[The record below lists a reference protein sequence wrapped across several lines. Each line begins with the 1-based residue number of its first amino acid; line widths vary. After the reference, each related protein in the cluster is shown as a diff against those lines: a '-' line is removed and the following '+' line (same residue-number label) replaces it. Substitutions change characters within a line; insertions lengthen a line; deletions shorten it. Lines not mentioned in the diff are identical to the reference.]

1 MKIIKNLMVS
11 APRTARKSSSRK
23 NVITSKSVKKPVTTP
38 KSDESVSETEVS
50 ESSEGVSVPPVE
62 ETNTSSSSDKNSD
75 KNSEKVSDKE
85 ETSSKS
91 SNEGG
96 KNESLENAFTS
107 KLSLFTAKVASINKD
122 VKELQSIG
130 KTLEKDFNNVIKV
143 ISKQKNKSKNS
154 ENKTA
159 SGFAMPSLLSQEM
172 YEFLGIKEGTRV
184 LRQDVTKRLN
194 AYIKDNNLRREDDKR
209 YILPDATLM
218 KILRCTE
225 KDEVSYFTLQ
235 RFIKHHF
242 IKDNMPKQQQQQE
255 PIAVA

>member
-1 MKIIKNLMVS
+1 MVS

-23 NVITSKSVKKPVTTP
+23 NVISSKSVKKPVTTP
-38 KSDESVSETEVS
+38 KSEESVSETEVS
-50 ESSEGVSVPPVE
+50 DSSEGVSVPPPPVE
-62 ETNTSSSSDKNSD
+62 EINTSS
-75 KNSEKVSDKE
+75 SEKVSDKE

-107 KLSLFTAKVASINKD
+107 KLSLFTSKVASINKD

-143 ISKQKNKSKNS
+143 ISKQKNKFKNN

-159 SGFAMPSLLSQEM
+159 SGFAMPTLLSQEM
-172 YEFLGIKEGTRV
+172 YEFLGIKEGTLV
-184 LRQDVTKRLN
+184 LRTDVTKRLN
-194 AYIKDNNLRREDDKR
+194 AYIKKNELRREDDKR
-209 YILPDATLM
+209 YILPDAALM
-218 KILRCTE
+218 KLLRCTE

-242 IKDNMPKQQQQQE
+242 IKGSIPKQE
-255 PIAVA
+255 PIAATA

>member
-1 MKIIKNLMVS
+1 MVS

-23 NVITSKSVKKPVTTP
+23 NVISSKSVKKPVTTP
-38 KSDESVSETEVS
+38 KSEESVSETEVS
-50 ESSEGVSVPPVE
+50 DSSEEVSVPPPPVE
-62 ETNTSSSSDKNSD
+62 EINTSSSDKNSD

-130 KTLEKDFNNVIKV
+130 KTLEKDFNNVVKV
-143 ISKQKNKSKNS
+143 ISKQKNKSKNN

-159 SGFAMPSLLSQEM
+159 SGFAMPTLLSQEM
-172 YEFLGIKEGTRV
+172 YEFLGIKEGTLV
-184 LRQDVTKRLN
+184 LRTDVTKRLN
-194 AYIKDNNLRREDDKR
+194 AYIKKNELRREDDKR
-209 YILPDATLM
+209 NILPDAALM
-218 KILRCTE
+218 KLLRCTE

-242 IKDNMPKQQQQQE
+242 IKGTIPKQE
-255 PIAVA
+255 PIAATA